1 MEELKVIQ
9 GDTLSCVL
17 TIEKPEDL
25 EISRVIFNCP
35 SLNIKKDLIPSN
47 ECEEL
52 WGLVLNAE
60 ETVDLWIGRWGF
72 DITAITPNEQ
82 IYTVVHNG
90 QFIVEQ
96 KRDRHVE
103 PIPPGVI
110 TGLGWTED

>member
-35 SLNIKKDLIPSN
+35 SLNIKKDLVPSN

-52 WGLVLNAE
+52 
-60 ETVDLWIGRWGF
+60 
-72 DITAITPNEQ
+72 
-82 IYTVVHNG
+82 
-90 QFIVEQ
+90 
-96 KRDRHVE
+96 
-103 PIPPGVI
+103 
-110 TGLGWTED
+110 